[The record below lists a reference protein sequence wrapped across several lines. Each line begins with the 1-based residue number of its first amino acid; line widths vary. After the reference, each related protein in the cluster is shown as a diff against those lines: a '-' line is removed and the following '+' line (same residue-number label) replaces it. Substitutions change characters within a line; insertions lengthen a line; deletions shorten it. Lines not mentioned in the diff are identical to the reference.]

1 MNLNTAE
8 FVYTF
13 NSNSVIEC
21 EREYKTNTI
30 VAKSAADTS
39 TFILLPKTANYK
51 CILNYNKIYNKAC
64 CTPTNYEL
72 ERRSEYLIGSLN
84 DKGLGLS
91 WRKQTNLQRKKRC
104 HLLHSEQL
112 KTENINSHSCLFTD
126 QQRFF
131 TPRIPVE
138 PLDTQQQKLKQRKF
152 SSISNKNY
160 RSIISRE
167 LSMHGSSS
175 TSNIKY
181 DTTKFADQNA
191 QNRVVINADNNN
203 KGKISLCAKRLKLQ
217 RWRHHKHR
225 TRILNSILNYGRLIM
240 ACSYIQQYNYKIF
253 HILFVILLTLTQ
265 YLSPI
270 QGLLLSKSASGAV
283 GLNLSLNDFENA
295 SDILVYNN
303 NGGSSASSNNSI
315 NNRLSKNAY
324 NLEHDDVERGDLYLP
339 ASKSLIITSST
350 EGGTSNGAYLDK
362 LDNLERSLA
371 AVLIKVA
378 YGTTSTTKRSIPE
391 NSYMPSLTTIATP
404 FLTTL
409 RYTFY
414 YTIYYIT
421 TNYSLKKQFICK
433 CSNLDML

>member
-1 MNLNTAE
+1 MNLNTAK

-21 EREYKTNTI
+21 EREYKTNSI
-30 VAKSAADTS
+30 VGKAGDTS

-51 CILNYNKIYNKAC
+51 CILKYNKIYNNKAC
-64 CTPTNYEL
+64 CTPTNDEL
-72 ERRSEYLIGSLN
+72 EGGGECLIGAIN
-84 DKGLGLS
+84 NKRLGLS
-91 WRKQTNLQRKKRC
+91 WRKQTNLQRRKRC
-104 HLLHSEQL
+104 HLLHSERI
-112 KTENINSHSCLFTD
+112 KTENINSYSCLFTD

-131 TPRIPVE
+131 TPRIPIA
-138 PLDTQQQKLKQRKF
+138 PLDTQQQKLKQRNC
-152 SSISNKNY
+152 SSISNKNC
-160 RSIISRE
+160 RSIISKK
-167 LSMHGSSS
+167 LSMHDSIS

-181 DTTKFADQNA
+181 ATTKFAEKNA
-191 QNRVVINADNNN
+191 QNRVVINADSNN

-225 TRILNSILNYGRLIM
+225 TRILNTILNYGRLIM
-240 ACSYIQQYNYKIF
+240 ACSYFQQYNYKIF

-270 QGLLLSKSASGAV
+270 QGLLVSKSSSGAV
-283 GLNLSLNDFENA
+283 GLNLAPIDFENA

-303 NGGSSASSNNSI
+303 NGGSSASNNNSI

-391 NSYMPSLTTIATP
+391 NSYVPSLTTIATP
-404 FLTTL
+404 LLTTL
-409 RYTFY
+409 RYTFHY
-414 YTIYYIT
+414 IY
-421 TNYSLKKQFICK
+421 
-433 CSNLDML
+433 